1 MKDEVG
7 MDEEVGKDEGVKDEG
22 VKDEVEKDEE
32 KMRTLELLLPNYTV
46 IEH

>member
-7 MDEEVGKDEGVKDEG
+7 RDEEVGKDEG